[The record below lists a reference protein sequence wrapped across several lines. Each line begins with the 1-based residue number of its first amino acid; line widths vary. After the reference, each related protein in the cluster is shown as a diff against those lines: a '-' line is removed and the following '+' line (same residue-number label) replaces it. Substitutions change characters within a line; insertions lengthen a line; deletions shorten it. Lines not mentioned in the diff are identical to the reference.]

1 MQIEHELK
9 FLVPEPTTVLER
21 LTLQGGTLAAPRK
34 LLRRC
39 VFFIPGSPHE
49 DFIRLRDE
57 GERVTL
63 TYKRVTRDG
72 VLEEEERVE
81 SFEVTRNLLQHMRL
95 IFSSYQENFRTTYT
109 LGSAMIT
116 LDEWPGIPPFL
127 EIEAPDH
134 TTLLQA
140 AASLEL
146 DPQQG
151 MVGAVS
157 VVYRHFQ
164 IDLDHFPEVTFQC
177 VPQAPF

>member
-9 FLVPEPTTVLER
+9 FLVPEPTAVLER
-21 LTLQGGTLAAPRK
+21 LTRQGGTLAAPRQ

-39 VFFIPGSPHE
+39 VFFIPASPYE

-63 TYKRVTRDG
+63 TYKRMTTDG
-72 VLEEEERVE
+72 VLEEEERVQ

-95 IFSSYQENFRTTYT
+95 TFSSYQENFRTTYM
-109 LGSAMIT
+109 LGQAMIT

-127 EIEAPDH
+127 EIEAPDP
-134 TTLLQA
+134 TTLLQTA
-140 AASLEL
+140 AWLDL

-151 MVGAVS
+151 IVGSVG
-157 VVYRHFQ
+157 VVYRRFR

-177 VPQAPF
+177 IPHTLS

>member
-1 MQIEHELK
+1 M
-9 FLVPEPTTVLER
+9 LER
-21 LTLQGGTLAAPRK
+21 LTRQGGTLASPRR
-34 LLRRC
+34 LLLRC
-39 VFFIPGSPHE
+39 VFFIPGSPYE

-63 TYKRVTRDG
+63 TYKRVTAEG
-72 VLEEEERVE
+72 VLEEEECVE

-95 IFSSYQENFRTTYT
+95 TFSSYQENFRTTYT
-109 LGSAMIT
+109 LGNAMIT

-134 TTLLQA
+134 ATLVQTAKMLG
-140 AASLEL
+140 L
-146 DPQQG
+146 DLQQG

-164 IDLDHFPEVTFQC
+164 IGLDAFPEVTFQC
-177 VPQAPF
+177 VPQARI

>member
-9 FLVPEPTTVLER
+9 FLVPGPAVVLEQ
-21 LTLQGGTLAAPRK
+21 LTLQGGTLTSPRQ

-39 VFFIPGSPHE
+39 VFFIPGSPYE
-49 DFIRLRDE
+49 DFVRLRDE
-57 GERVTL
+57 GEHVTL
-63 TYKRVTRDG
+63 TYKRVTAEG
-72 VLEEEERVE
+72 VLEEEECVE
-81 SFEVTRNLLQHMRL
+81 SFEVTRNLLQYMRL
-95 IFSSYQENFRTTYT
+95 TFSSYQENFRTTYT
-109 LGSAMIT
+109 LGNAMIT

-134 TTLLQA
+134 ATLLQT

-157 VVYRHFQ
+157 VVYQHFQ
-164 IDLDHFPEVTFQC
+164 IDLDAFPEVTFQC
-177 VPQAPF
+177 IPHTLV